1 MLGVYSLLLALRFS
15 GVALTAGLCSLLQV
29 VGVISSR
36 YSFTGLERVRG
47 LLSPLLP
54 SPSALFFVVFFFF
67 FSTLR
72 MAVQAF
78 CLSDG
83 EELLSILYSQE

>member
-67 FSTLR
+67 STLR